1 MYNILMIENINNKSI
16 FILNLLSS
24 EIPEVKIFKIT
35 SNIDEISKVLKNHL
49 VDFVIVDE
57 NIDNFKNILACIR
70 LYSYENYL
78 IIINNEISS
87 CINKIKNFIF
97 PSLNTND
104 TLKQLINIELKNL
117 NYNFSYLGTRYL
129 SDAIY
134 EAYYRCKD
142 FDINLN
148 TDIYP
153 ILSKKY
159 NKSINNIKSNIYYS
173 TNMMYYDTEANKLG
187 KSIGLNI
194 DFKPKLRD
202 IMILILQK
210 ICNIKN

>member
-16 FILNLLSS
+16 LILNTLSS
-24 EIPEVKIFKIT
+24 EVPEVKIFKIT
-35 SNIDEISKVLKNHL
+35 SDFCEISNILKNHL
-49 VDFVIVDE
+49 VDFVLLDK
-57 NIDNFKNILACIR
+57 NIDNYKYLIDCIK
-70 LYSYENYL
+70 LYSYENRL
-78 IIINNEISS
+78 IIINNDVSS
-87 CINKIKNFIF
+87 CVNKIKSFIF
-97 PSLNTND
+97 PSLKND
-104 TLKQLINIELKNL
+104 GTLKQLINTELKNL
-117 NYNFSYLGTRYL
+117 NFNFSYLGTRYL

-134 EAYYRCKD
+134 EAYHRCKD

-173 TNMMYYDTEANKLG
+173 ANMMYYDTEANQLG

-202 IMILILQK
+202 IMVSILQK
-210 ICNIKN
+210 ICNNKD

>member
-1 MYNILMIENINNKSI
+1 MIENINNKSI
-16 FILNLLSS
+16 LILNTVSS
-24 EIPEVKIFKIT
+24 EVPEVKIFKIT
-35 SNIDEISKVLKNHL
+35 SDFCEVSDILKSHL
-49 VDFVIVDE
+49 VDFVLLDK
-57 NIDNFKNILACIR
+57 NIDNSKCLIDCIK
-70 LYSYENYL
+70 LYSYENRL
-78 IIINNEISS
+78 IIINDDIPS
-87 CINKIKNFIF
+87 CINKIKSFIF
-97 PSLNTND
+97 PSLNNAN
-104 TLKQLINIELKNL
+104 TLKQLINIELKNF
-117 NYNFSYLGTRYL
+117 NFNFSYLGTRYL

-159 NKSINNIKSNIYYS
+159 NRSINNIKSNIYYS
-173 TNMMYYDTEANKLG
+173 ANMMYYDTEANQLG

-202 IMILILQK
+202 IIVSILQK
-210 ICNIKN
+210 ICNIKD

>member
-104 TLKQLINIELKNL
+104 T
-117 NYNFSYLGTRYL
+117 F
-129 SDAIY
+129 
-134 EAYYRCKD
+134 YRCKD

-210 ICNIKN
+210 ICNHKN